1 VGRPCGIKLTAS
13 LFFTN
18 QDIMNASFALWMP
31 VLTVIA
37 AYLLGSIAF
46 AILVS
51 RAMGLSDPRTFGSRN
66 PGATNVLRSGKRSAA
81 IATLVLDALKGYAPV
96 VLMLQM
102 ASAWGVAGTASEW
115 AALAGLAA
123 FLGHLYP
130 VFFRFKGGKGVA
142 TAVGVLFGLEPT
154 LGLACLGTFLI
165 LVYFSRFV
173 SLASVV
179 AAVFAPFYWLF
190 GHGVAW
196 QAGAASTACLTV
208 MSLMLIWRHRENLQR
223 IMKGTESKL

>member
-1 VGRPCGIKLTAS
+1 V
-13 LFFTN
+13 F
-18 QDIMNASFALWMP
+18 
-31 VLTVIA
+31 
-37 AYLLGSIAF
+37 
-46 AILVS
+46 
-51 RAMGLSDPRTFGSRN
+51 
-66 PGATNVLRSGKRSAA
+66 
-81 IATLVLDALKGYAPV
+81 
-96 VLMLQM
+96 LMLQM

>member
-1 VGRPCGIKLTAS
+1 
-13 LFFTN
+13 
-18 QDIMNASFALWMP
+18 MNASFALWMP
-31 VLTVIA
+31 VLNVIA

>member
-1 VGRPCGIKLTAS
+1 
-13 LFFTN
+13 
-18 QDIMNASFALWMP
+18 MNASFALWMP

-81 IATLVLDALKGYAPV
+81 VATLVLDALKGYAPV
-96 VLMLQM
+96 ALMLQM